1 MLWLFYREYDLFAS
15 VLLALYSSVFVL
27 LSLFIL
33 YFSRYWGKLGSSNVS
48 LGEVAVLDML
58 VLLAALF
65 SSFGLFYC
73 DGSLLINSGFTYS
86 SYSWLFSLV
95 AYDYYDFGDKNTQTV
110 VLMHSVMY
118 RLFAVEIFFF
128 NLYLFFGLVFS
139 VGLLYI
145 FKLWLNPAVIGHI
158 FSLMRFTF
166 FFSFPAN
173 YRVRVMNK
181 FKRQTRRK
189 NSSHV
194 KYR

>member
-1 MLWLFYREYDLFAS
+1 MWLFYREYDLFAS

-33 YFSRYWGKLGSSNVS
+33 YFSRYWGKLGSSSVS

-145 FKLWLNPAVIGHI
+145 FKL
-158 FSLMRFTF
+158 
-166 FFSFPAN
+166 
-173 YRVRVMNK
+173 
-181 FKRQTRRK
+181 
-189 NSSHV
+189 
-194 KYR
+194 